1 MKFLHHFFKL
11 FILLSFISLLISCS
25 HHIVTESEKLY
36 ANATLRHRQFVE
48 NSNSVSVD
56 EWKEL
61 IAQFQRVV
69 NIDPDGKNADNAL
82 YAIGSCWLWMYETKS
97 TPTLTYAIE
106 SFEKLVKRYP
116 KSNLIPDT
124 YWWLGY
130 CYEKIENHEQAAKYY
145 QNIVVNYTN
154 YKNYDKALF
163 RLGNYYEKKDFIS
176 AAIATYKSIIE
187 NSSNKELIDQTSKK
201 LSVLISQKEDNSDS
215 DEFAN
220 EIQGQ
225 IDKQDT
231 SSLVNQLG
239 LGVNTIVID
248 AGHGGKD
255 PGAVNGDGI
264 LEKDITLEVAKELKK
279 ILDKTYNVYLT
290 RNDDTYLPLRQRT
303 EYAIQR
309 KADLFISLHVN
320 SCNNPQVFGVETYY
334 LSLASD
340 ESAERTAAMENAV
353 AEKSINDFESLLTKI
368 LKDTKVE
375 ESCKLAELVQE
386 NIVNT
391 INSNDRGVKRAPFIV
406 LIGTKVPAILIE
418 IGFLSN
424 PDEAKLL
431 SSKSYQKKIAT
442 SIADAIEEYRC
453 R

>member
-145 QNIVVNYTN
+145 QNM
-154 YKNYDKALF
+154 L
-163 RLGNYYEKKDFIS
+163 
-176 AAIATYKSIIE
+176 
-187 NSSNKELIDQTSKK
+187 Q
-201 LSVLISQKEDNSDS
+201 
-215 DEFAN
+215 
-220 EIQGQ
+220 
-225 IDKQDT
+225 
-231 SSLVNQLG
+231 
-239 LGVNTIVID
+239 
-248 AGHGGKD
+248 
-255 PGAVNGDGI
+255 
-264 LEKDITLEVAKELKK
+264 
-279 ILDKTYNVYLT
+279 
-290 RNDDTYLPLRQRT
+290 
-303 EYAIQR
+303 
-309 KADLFISLHVN
+309 
-320 SCNNPQVFGVETYY
+320 SCQFP
-334 LSLASD
+334 
-340 ESAERTAAMENAV
+340 
-353 AEKSINDFESLLTKI
+353 
-368 LKDTKVE
+368 
-375 ESCKLAELVQE
+375 
-386 NIVNT
+386 
-391 INSNDRGVKRAPFIV
+391 
-406 LIGTKVPAILIE
+406 
-418 IGFLSN
+418 
-424 PDEAKLL
+424 
-431 SSKSYQKKIAT
+431 
-442 SIADAIEEYRC
+442 
-453 R
+453 